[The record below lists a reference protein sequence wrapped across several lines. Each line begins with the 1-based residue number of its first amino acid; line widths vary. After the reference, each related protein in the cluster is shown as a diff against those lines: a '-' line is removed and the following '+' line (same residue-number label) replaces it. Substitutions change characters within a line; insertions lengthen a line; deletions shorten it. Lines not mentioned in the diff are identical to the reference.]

1 MGTLAGSISANS
13 DNSRQVSLSTDGGFV
28 LHSGGLTFSNDSF
41 SDSDTLAVVQA
52 PGAQGARINYG
63 NSTIDRWGYGVTS
76 ALSPYHENRIALD
89 INDLENDVE
98 LKVPV
103 Q

>member
-1 MGTLAGSISANS
+1 M
-13 DNSRQVSLSTDGGFV
+13 
-28 LHSGGLTFSNDSF
+28 
-41 SDSDTLAVVQA
+41 
-52 PGAQGARINYG
+52 G

-98 LKVPV
+98 LKSTSAVAVPR
-103 Q
+103 QGSSFLLILKPCKGNQPL

>member
-1 MGTLAGSISANS
+1 MA
-13 DNSRQVSLSTDGGFV
+13 
-28 LHSGGLTFSNDSF
+28 
-41 SDSDTLAVVQA
+41 
-52 PGAQGARINYG
+52 